1 MSFAIAFLAIII
13 PVFIKLIETNQQL
26 KIKKLEILLLK
37 KLDVFEKLLKDSS
50 IFVYSSSRD
59 GMEYQNFLVSY
70 QNARM
75 ISTNNTR
82 KALDELSLAA
92 NKLRATPNPLDK
104 GFVQSK
110 EYNDAMEKVVKEMN
124 NDISNLTAGIIK

>member
-110 EYNDAMEKVVKEMN
+110 EYYDAMEKVVKEMN